1 MEQHIAD
8 KEKGFETCETKE
20 YLIVYRFLWVS
31 ENAFFPWNKETK
43 SAQKKEKK
51 KETGMDWTADNLK
64 LMEFFFFKRK
74 RKKGEKKREII

>member
-31 ENAFFPWNKETK
+31 ENAFFP
-43 SAQKKEKK
+43 
-51 KETGMDWTADNLK
+51 
-64 LMEFFFFKRK
+64 
-74 RKKGEKKREII
+74 